1 MTEEHSPLINFLRGE
16 TRNAH
21 PSNYDVQWII
31 EDASDE
37 WMEVTHD
44 YIQWCFPTTVP
55 SRFHPSAPVLT
66 DEDLCMIIA
75 NPSIRARLF
84 SFRKRYMDFLINTR
98 EWRERHDHNQLRI
111 TRALQ
116 STKIIFGTL
125 DAQKLLRD
133 VMVLAK
139 IPAGMKVNKETLR
152 IWQAMVSDG

>member
-1 MTEEHSPLINFLRGE
+1 
-16 TRNAH
+16 
-21 PSNYDVQWII
+21 
-31 EDASDE
+31 
-37 WMEVTHD
+37 
-44 YIQWCFPTTVP
+44 
-55 SRFHPSAPVLT
+55 
-66 DEDLCMIIA
+66 MIIA